1 LTFHLN
7 LPKVAETL
15 NTSNLIYTII
25 IYLMIGDK
33 MTSEVDF
40 WPYFIWSS
48 DVWPY

>member
-1 LTFHLN
+1 
-7 LPKVAETL
+7 
-15 NTSNLIYTII
+15 
-25 IYLMIGDK
+25 MIGDK